1 MFRISVFISVILITS
16 GTVFA
21 QMADGRLKFQQ
32 GQVFEI
38 NLQTKTTVAQQAMGQ
53 SIDFNVD
60 ASGIHTYKE
69 TNTTDDNHTLN
80 HTVNRITFSFDGM
93 GQKQSFDSDKPKDLN
108 GQFGKPIKEMLE
120 KKYDM
125 IIDPFGKVLMVMPE
139 SFTASAND
147 SRMAVITNMMK
158 EVVDVVQPPGKGK
171 ASFFNVIPEKDG
183 GLNLGDAWTQSGET
197 PAEKF
202 ESAYSITAITD
213 STIIVDYVT
222 NSNTVTKAE
231 MMGNETITSMK
242 NKSAGKI
249 TLDRVTGIIREKTIT
264 TDSNGSTETSFG
276 TLPVTS
282 KTTTIIIVKALQ

>member
-60 ASGIHTYKE
+60 ASGIHTYKV

-93 GQKQSFDSDKPKDLN
+93 GQKQSFDSDKPKDMN

-183 GLNLGDAWTQSGET
+183 GLNTC
-197 PAEKF
+197 
-202 ESAYSITAITD
+202 
-213 STIIVDYVT
+213 
-222 NSNTVTKAE
+222 
-231 MMGNETITSMK
+231 
-242 NKSAGKI
+242 
-249 TLDRVTGIIREKTIT
+249 REI
-264 TDSNGSTETSFG
+264 
-276 TLPVTS
+276 
-282 KTTTIIIVKALQ
+282 